1 LRIKQRIWVVVQIV
15 CFLILRAPL
24 ENGRNFGL
32 PSPTAVNYPKKQQK
46 MFKKFSAEE
55 NVSSTSQVKNSVQ
68 RAIISQIVTQYPLLE
83 NAIETILPK
92 KSMLIGKGSDGI
104 QLIIV
109 NNEVI
114 FFNHRDGPYFP
125 TLRLLHKYP
134 TMVPRMQVDK
144 GAIRFVLGGAN
155 IMCPG
160 FTSKGGAIPQPVGK
174 DQPVAIYAEG
184 KQHALA
190 IGITKMSTGEI
201 ISINK
206 GIGVDNVHYLMDGLW
221 QTQQLE

>member
-1 LRIKQRIWVVVQIV
+1 
-15 CFLILRAPL
+15 
-24 ENGRNFGL
+24 
-32 PSPTAVNYPKKQQK
+32 
-46 MFKKFSAEE
+46 MFKKWSAEE
-55 NVSSTSQVKNSVQ
+55 NVSNTSQVKNSVQ
-68 RAIISQIVTQYPLLE
+68 RAIISQIVEQYPLLE
-83 NAIETILPK
+83 DAIETILPK
-92 KSMLIGKGSDGI
+92 KSMLIAKGGDGV

-109 NNEVI
+109 NKEVV

-134 TMVPRMQVDK
+134 TMMKRMQVDK

-160 FTSKGGAIPQPVGK
+160 FTSPGGSIPEPVGK

-184 KQHALA
+184 KKHALA
-190 IGITKMSTGEI
+190 VGITKMSTSDI

-206 GIGVDNVHYLMDGLW
+206 GIGVDTVHYLMDGLW
-221 QTQQLE
+221 QTQQLD